1 LVFVPDDHSCRKCG
15 DDYREQIGQKIPEV
29 VQDLSEVVATAAE
42 DGEDRIT
49 SGPFEG
55 ASGKAT
61 VYFHVSDLGLDGAA
75 PSEESLQGRG
85 EPSS

>member
-1 LVFVPDDHSCRKCG
+1 MVFVPDDHSCRKCG
-15 DDYREQIGQKIPEV
+15 CDRSDKISQKIPEV
-29 VQDLSEVVATAAE
+29 VQDLSDVVATAAE

-49 SGPFEG
+49 PGPFEG

-61 VYFHVSDLGLDGAA
+61 VCLHVSDLGLDGAA
-75 PSEESLQGRG
+75 PSEEHLQGRG